1 MPMKKLSLFVLFA
14 FFGLAVNAQD
24 VKFANLDKS
33 PLDVVYFPL
42 RATQVKAGDNTMPV
56 MKVTYSRPSKNDR
69 EIFGALIPF
78 GKVDRLGANESTEI
92 KFFKPVTIGKKAIKP
107 GSYSL
112 FAIPN
117 KDSWTLIINSQ
128 TDRWGA
134 YTYDQAK
141 DVVRVDVPVKQLPS
155 VVEAF
160 SMTFVPQS
168 DGANLVIGWD
178 KTAVELPIQFK

>member
-1 MPMKKLSLFVLFA
+1 MKKLSLFVLLA
-14 FFGLAVNAQD
+14 FFGLAVNAQE
-24 VKFANLDKS
+24 VKFSNLDKS
-33 PLDVVYFPL
+33 PLDVAYYPL
-42 RATQVKAGDNTMPV
+42 RAANVKDRDNSMPV
-56 MKVTYSRPSKNDR
+56 MKVMYSRPSKNGR
-69 EIFGALIPF
+69 EIFGALIPY

-112 FAIPN
+112 FAIPG
-117 KDSWTLIINSQ
+117 KDSWTIILNEQ

-134 YTYDQAK
+134 YTYDQNK
-141 DVVRVDVPVKQLPS
+141 DVVRVNVPVKPLPS

-168 DGANLVIGWD
+168 NGANLVIGWD
-178 KTAVELPIQFK
+178 QTSVEL